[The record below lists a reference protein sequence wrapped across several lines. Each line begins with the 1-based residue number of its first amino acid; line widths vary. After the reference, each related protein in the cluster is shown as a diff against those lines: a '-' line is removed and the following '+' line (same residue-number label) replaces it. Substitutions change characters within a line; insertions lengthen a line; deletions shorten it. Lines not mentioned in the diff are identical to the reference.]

1 MSDPTNSELTC
12 SFIIPHYG
20 REGMLVDTVKS
31 IAALDTQSQASTS
44 TDSSTQQ
51 FNIEVII
58 ATKNKS
64 LDYDFSDLAKIINI
78 EIVHAPMSV
87 TISTQRNMGFEH
99 ANGDV
104 VAFLDADIELEK
116 NWLRQLYPLLNN
128 ETKLVSAVQ
137 VASKNASPL
146 EVLRTELSN
155 AHVDCEVEFLPG
167 RNLLMTRD
175 TFIASGGFPEHLV
188 TCEDYVFTQKI
199 GEQGKLFYS
208 TASTYVHL
216 GEDKVFI
223 EMAKKEIWRGQSN
236 LASLKGRTIGLSEYP
251 SFIAPP
257 LFTVSF
263 TLLLLFSFTGFGTL
277 AALCSLASIGVI
289 GLYSLRLYKIAKHKV
304 SLLTAI
310 KFYALYFPA
319 RTWGTIL
326 GLIKPIATSSHS

>member
-1 MSDPTNSELTC
+1 MSELTC

-20 REGMLVDTVKS
+20 REGMLVDTIKS
-31 IAALDTQSQASTS
+31 IAALDTQVQESTGTDTS
-44 TDSSTQQ
+44 TQR

-64 LDYDFSDLAKIINI
+64 LDFDFSDLAKMINI
-78 EIVHAPMSV
+78 EVVHAPMDV

-99 ANGDV
+99 ASGDV
-104 VAFLDADIELEK
+104 VAFLDADIELER
-116 NWLRQLYPLLNN
+116 NWLTQLHPLLND
-128 ETKLVSAVQ
+128 EVKLVSAVQ
-137 VASKNASPL
+137 VAAKNAPPL

-175 TFIASGGFPEHLV
+175 TFIGSGGFPEHLV

-236 LASLKGRTIGLSEYP
+236 LASLKGRSIGWSEYP

-257 LFTVSF
+257 LFSLSF
-263 TLLLLFSFTGFGTL
+263 ALIFVFSLIGLDSL
-277 AALCSLASIGVI
+277 AALCLLASAGVI
-289 GLYSLRLYKIAKHKV
+289 ALYSLRLYKIARPKV